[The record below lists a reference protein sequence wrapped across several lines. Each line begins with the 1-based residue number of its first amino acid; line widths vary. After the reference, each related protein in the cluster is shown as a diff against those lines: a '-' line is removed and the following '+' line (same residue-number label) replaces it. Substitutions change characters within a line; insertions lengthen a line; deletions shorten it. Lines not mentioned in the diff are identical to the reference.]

1 MKKVKIHFRSGM
13 FFKNDLFPIISQV
26 QEKMNKIYRKSIVQI
41 SSRYIQI
48 AKSSPSWIVSS
59 LDIEPQSLYGKTQIW
74 QEIGFC
80 IQFFGEFIRV
90 AKSLKVILI
99 WLP

>member
-1 MKKVKIHFRSGM
+1 MKKVKIHFRSGI

-48 AKSSPSWIVSS
+48 ANSSPSWIVSF

-80 IQFFGEFIRV
+80 IQFLV
-90 AKSLKVILI
+90 NS
-99 WLP
+99 